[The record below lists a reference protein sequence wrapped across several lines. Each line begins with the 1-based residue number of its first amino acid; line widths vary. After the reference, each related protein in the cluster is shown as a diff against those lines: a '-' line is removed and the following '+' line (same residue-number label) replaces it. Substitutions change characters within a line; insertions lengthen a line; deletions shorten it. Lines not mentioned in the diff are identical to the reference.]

1 MEKNNRQFI
10 AYGLTQDEA
19 SAAAHH
25 LINIIKCASENIII
39 TTDPTVIYSLRTDE
53 TNLVGVKAHAT
64 DQSQWCRLMPVCRHM
79 KAQNIKFQI
88 IK

>member
-1 MEKNNRQFI
+1 MMKSNSQLI
-10 AYGLTQDEA
+10 AYGLTQEEA
-19 SAAAHH
+19 LAAQLSLA
-25 LINIIKCASENIII
+25 NTMNCAPENIII
-39 TTDPTVIYSLRTDE
+39 TTDPTVIYSLRADE
-53 TNLVGVKAHAT
+53 IAVVGVKAHAT